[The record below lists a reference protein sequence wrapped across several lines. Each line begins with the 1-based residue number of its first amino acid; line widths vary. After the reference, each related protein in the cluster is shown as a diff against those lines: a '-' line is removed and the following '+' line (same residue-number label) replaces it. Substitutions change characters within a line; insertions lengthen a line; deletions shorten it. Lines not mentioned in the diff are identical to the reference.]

1 MRPDGGRAGGAGR
14 VDRRRND
21 GNHKAVAGSERGLA
35 TGEPMVLT
43 KKAIEESELPRL
55 TDEALLSSSLEGNRV
70 AFDLLVDRYYDRLYG
85 YLLRFLK
92 DPEMAMDLL
101 QETFLRVWKK
111 RRDFKHIASFST
123 WIYTIA
129 GNLAR
134 SEWRR
139 RKRWRMLRLGAPGG
153 DEDGP
158 ELELPDPGGRPDR
171 KAEDRM
177 AVEALT
183 EAVTRLPERYREVII
198 LRDMQ
203 GMSYEEIAGIVQVPV
218 GTVKSRLNRGRLLL
232 QEKLGDWYEH
242 S

>member
-1 MRPDGGRAGGAGR
+1 VPSPGIR
-14 VDRRRND
+14 
-21 GNHKAVAGSERGLA
+21 EEEA
-35 TGEPMVLT
+35 TGELMILT
-43 KKAIEESELPRL
+43 KKTIEQSELPRM

-92 DPEMAMDLL
+92 DPEVAEDLL
-101 QETFLRVWKK
+101 QETFLRVWRK
-111 RRDFKHIASFST
+111 RRDFRHIASFST

-139 RKRWRMLRLGAPGG
+139 RKRWRMLRLGAPEAAG
-153 DEDGP
+153 EGP
-158 ELELPDPGGRPDR
+158 ELELPDPASAPDR
-171 KAEDRM
+171 SAEDRL
-177 AVEALT
+177 AVEALS
-183 EAVTRLPERYREVII
+183 EAVAHLPERYREVVI

-232 QEKLGDWYEH
+232 QEKLGDWYERH
-242 S
+242 

>member
-1 MRPDGGRAGGAGR
+1 M
-14 VDRRRND
+14 
-21 GNHKAVAGSERGLA
+21 EEA
-35 TGEPMVLT
+35 TGEPMILT
-43 KKAIEESELPRL
+43 RKTIEQSELPRM

-92 DPEMAMDLL
+92 DPEVAEDLL
-101 QETFLRVWKK
+101 QETFLRVWRK
-111 RRDFKHIASFST
+111 RRDFRHIASFST

-139 RKRWRMLRLGAPGG
+139 RKRWRMLRLGAPEAVG
-153 DEDGP
+153 ERP
-158 ELELPDPGGRPDR
+158 EIELPDPGSGPDR
-171 KAEDRM
+171 SAEDRL

-183 EAVTRLPERYREVII
+183 EAVARLPERYREVVI

-203 GMSYEEIAGIVQVPV
+203 GLSYEEVAGIIQVPV

-232 QEKLGDWYEH
+232 QEKLGDWHERH
-242 S
+242 